1 MQGGLFKIILNND
14 QNDSFYIPPYL
25 YNKFMNVIVFCL
37 AFHIMNIIPEKCLN
51 LNFYFCSLIL
61 YKLTADFTYTIYIS
75 FFTKA
80 HYLYLMV
87 TNTNILHSSMKCSLY
102 YLWLNYIMNE
112 MENNFT

>member
-1 MQGGLFKIILNND
+1 
-14 QNDSFYIPPYL
+14 
-25 YNKFMNVIVFCL
+25 MNVIVFCL